1 MSLQDKLEKA
11 GSLSNY
17 MINKTNYI
25 ENNNETNNIIHEL
38 NVGSLNIIKNQPF
51 KDYINTPRY
60 LALKESI
67 KKVGITNPI
76 IVRKTSQKDNTY
88 DILSGRHRY
97 LIAKELNIK
106 EIPCIIKEN
115 ISEDEANLILID
127 SNLCQREKILPSEL
141 AFSYKAKLEILN
153 RRGLR
158 SDLSNGVDKGIK
170 SIEKLSIEV
179 GASVS
184 EIQRLCRMT
193 YLIKPLLEKLDLGKL
208 NKSSAYNISFLKQSE
223 QEIVYKL
230 LYCDNMKINRK
241 MFIELKE
248 ASAKAQVPLDE
259 VAITNILVENEILND
274 CVIKNTTTFKEVRKR
289 LSKYFDENQNNDEIL
304 NIIEQSLKQFFE
316 VK

>member
-97 LIAKELNIK
+97 LIAKELN
-106 EIPCIIKEN
+106 
-115 ISEDEANLILID
+115 
-127 SNLCQREKILPSEL
+127 
-141 AFSYKAKLEILN
+141 F
-153 RRGLR
+153 RR
-158 SDLSNGVDKGIK
+158 
-170 SIEKLSIEV
+170 
-179 GASVS
+179 
-184 EIQRLCRMT
+184 
-193 YLIKPLLEKLDLGKL
+193 
-208 NKSSAYNISFLKQSE
+208 
-223 QEIVYKL
+223 
-230 LYCDNMKINRK
+230 
-241 MFIELKE
+241 
-248 ASAKAQVPLDE
+248 
-259 VAITNILVENEILND
+259 
-274 CVIKNTTTFKEVRKR
+274 
-289 LSKYFDENQNNDEIL
+289 
-304 NIIEQSLKQFFE
+304 
-316 VK
+316 